1 MDRETL
7 DSLDKETLIRLILS
21 QAEAIERLMR
31 EVQALRADNAELRA
45 KLNLPPKTPENSSTP
60 PSQGHKASGE
70 ESKTPV
76 GKRRKPHA
84 GAHRPL
90 HPNPAA
96 KRDVFASS
104 CQHCG
109 AFFLDTP
116 QFVCE
121 AYDHI
126 EIPRIIPHV
135 TRVSLLGG
143 ACLCCARTFKAP
155 PPQDMPKGSP
165 FGPNLRALV
174 IYLRFTQGIAFERL
188 STLLS
193 DLLGLD
199 ISEGALV
206 NILDAARVSFTAATA
221 AIRARLLGGTI
232 LQSDE
237 TGLRVG
243 KQNWWLWV
251 FHHDDSA
258 LFVAAPSR
266 AKNVVEDFLGD
277 FRPDFWVSDR
287 YGGQMGWAAVNNQV
301 CLAHLIRDVQY
312 AIDAGDDIFAPELR
326 RLLGRACRIG
336 RNHLA
341 RKAVICFEAPPD
353 KGGVAEQIIAT
364 QNGLLDEPNA
374 LRSDRLISA
383 NRFAIRSV
391 SAITQWFFLR
401 RDTGRQL
408 ALWGDS
414 VISDRVARAAI
425 RVQAM
430 LGHEAVTRPVLAGG
444 RVPAEQVL
452 LVPFGDAGAA
462 AAARG
467 PAVARADPGARA
479 CHRLP
484 GAASGRGDR

>member
-1 MDRETL
+1 MDRDTL

-21 QAEAIERLMR
+21 QAEAIERLTR
-31 EVQALRADNAELRA
+31 EVEALRADNAALRA
-45 KLNLPPKTPENSSTP
+45 KLDLPPKTPENSNTP

-70 ESKTPV
+70 ESKTSE

-90 HPNPAA
+90 HPNPTA

-109 AFFLDTP
+109 AFFLESP

-126 EIPRIIPHV
+126 EIPPIVPHV

-143 ACLCCARTFKAP
+143 ACLCCARKFKAE

-188 STLLS
+188 ATLLS

-206 NILDAARVSFTAATA
+206 NILDAAKDAFAKATA
-221 AIRARLLGGTI
+221 AIRAKLLDGTI

-266 AKNVVEDFLGD
+266 AKKVVADFLGD

-287 YGGQMGWAAVNNQV
+287 FGGQMGSATVNNQV

-312 AIDAGDDIFAPELR
+312 AIDA
-326 RLLGRACRIG
+326 
-336 RNHLA
+336 HL
-341 RKAVICFEAPPD
+341 C
-353 KGGVAEQIIAT
+353 
-364 QNGLLDEPNA
+364 
-374 LRSDRLISA
+374 
-383 NRFAIRSV
+383 
-391 SAITQWFFLR
+391 
-401 RDTGRQL
+401 
-408 ALWGDS
+408 
-414 VISDRVARAAI
+414 
-425 RVQAM
+425 
-430 LGHEAVTRPVLAGG
+430 
-444 RVPAEQVL
+444 
-452 LVPFGDAGAA
+452 
-462 AAARG
+462 
-467 PAVARADPGARA
+467 
-479 CHRLP
+479 
-484 GAASGRGDR
+484 